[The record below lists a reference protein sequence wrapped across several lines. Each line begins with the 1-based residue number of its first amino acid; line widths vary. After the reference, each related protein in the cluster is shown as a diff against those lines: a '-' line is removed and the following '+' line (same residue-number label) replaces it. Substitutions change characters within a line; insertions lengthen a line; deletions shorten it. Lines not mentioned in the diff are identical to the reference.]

1 MIMATEIYII
11 QEQCPPFQV
20 GRRWENIVFVRNS
33 WENVGGGRFI
43 CDFIRFS
50 DTNPKFTSM
59 TIAKLIT
66 SSGPNGHFPQ
76 SSLCCV
82 MSRSWGMSLPYVQ
95 LTGNVVTGPCKS
107 LEYSVKHCR
116 KAYRSVHCCSMSFNF
131 GERCSL
137 HSFKRKRVTKMSDD
151 IPISLIFCKAG
162 V

>member
-11 QEQCPPFQV
+11 QEQRPPFQV

-66 SSGPNGHFPQ
+66 SSVYTH
-76 SSLCCV
+76 
-82 MSRSWGMSLPYVQ
+82 
-95 LTGNVVTGPCKS
+95 
-107 LEYSVKHCR
+107 
-116 KAYRSVHCCSMSFNF
+116 
-131 GERCSL
+131 
-137 HSFKRKRVTKMSDD
+137 
-151 IPISLIFCKAG
+151 
-162 V
+162 

>member
-11 QEQCPPFQV
+11 QEQRPPFQV

-66 SSGPNGHFPQ
+66 SSGPNGHFPRAAYVALCPDHGECRYLM
-76 SSLCCV
+76 SSLRGMLLLALVKVSNTALNIVGKRIEAFIVVQC
-82 MSRSWGMSLPYVQ
+82 RSILAKDAVFIR
-95 LTGNVVTGPCKS
+95 LKEN
-107 LEYSVKHCR
+107 E
-116 KAYRSVHCCSMSFNF
+116 
-131 GERCSL
+131 
-137 HSFKRKRVTKMSDD
+137 
-151 IPISLIFCKAG
+151 
-162 V
+162 